1 MRFLGCIRPAAMMLA
16 VALAG
21 ALPALGQLSFDFMPK
36 GGKSLFI
43 DVFGAKPDQ
52 ATIAEITGAS
62 RSEAEWTE
70 RLKARETDLKDKQL
84 RTLASYLAVNMPL
97 AKEPVE
103 AAMKAGVIT
112 PALPPDG
119 RELAWNQCQPC
130 HSLFAGYLS
139 QDRDLDGWRNT
150 FRTPFHRELTL
161 TEQER
166 EEFAHYSV
174 INMPMKFEDVPED
187 LRF

>member
-1 MRFLGCIRPAAMMLA
+1 MVLAVALA

-21 ALPALGQLSFDFMPK
+21 ALPALGQLTYDFMPK

-43 DVFGAKPDQ
+43 DVFGARPDQ

-62 RSEAEWTE
+62 RSEADWTDH
-70 RLKARETDLKDKQL
+70 LKARKTDLKDKQL
-84 RTLASYLAVNMPL
+84 RTLVSYLAINMPL

-103 AAMKAGVIT
+103 AAVNAGVIT

-119 RELAWNQCQPC
+119 RELAWNQCQTC

-139 QDRDLDGWRNT
+139 QDRDLEGWRNT
-150 FRTPFHRELTL
+150 FRTPFHRELDMNAR
-161 TEQER
+161 ER
-166 EEFAHYSV
+166 ETFARYSAV
-174 INMPMKFEDVPED
+174 NMPMKFEDVPED

>member
-1 MRFLGCIRPAAMMLA
+1 MRLLGSIRLAAMVLG

-21 ALPALGQLSFDFMPK
+21 APPALSQLSHDFMPK
-36 GGKSLFI
+36 GGKSLFT

-52 ATIAEITGAS
+52 TTIDAITGAS
-62 RSEAEWTE
+62 RSEAEWAESLKE
-70 RLKARETDLKDKQL
+70 RKTGLEEKQL
-84 RTLASYLAVNMPL
+84 RTLAFYLAINMPL

-103 AAMKAGVIT
+103 AAVKDGDIT

-119 RELAWNQCQPC
+119 RELAWNQCQTC

-139 QDRDLDGWRNT
+139 QDRDLEGWRNT
-150 FRTPFHRELTL
+150 FRTPFHRELKL

-166 EEFAHYSV
+166 EEFAHYSA

>member
-1 MRFLGCIRPAAMMLA
+1 MRLRGCMRLAVIMLA

-21 ALPALGQLSFDFMPK
+21 ALPALGQLTYDFMPK

-43 DVFGAKPDQ
+43 EVFGVKPDQ
-52 ATIAEITGAS
+52 ATIAEITGAG
-62 RSEAEWTE
+62 RSEAAWTE
-70 RLKARETDLKDKQL
+70 RLEARKTGLNDRQL
-84 RTLASYLAVNMPL
+84 RTLASYLAINMPL
-97 AKEPVE
+97 AEEAVE
-103 AAMKAGVIT
+103 AAVKGGAIA

-119 RELAWNQCQPC
+119 RELAWNHCQSC
-130 HSLFAGYLS
+130 HSFFTGYLT
-139 QDRDLDGWRNT
+139 QDRDREGWRNA
-150 FRTPFHRELTL
+150 FRTPFHRELKL

-166 EEFAHYSV
+166 EEFVHYSV